1 MENPADH
8 KIIFKS
14 DLIML
19 HWAREVPLMALDLR
33 LNEIFPISDFVR
45 NASEHTARIRRTK
58 RAEILTQH
66 GRPSLAVMPAEE
78 YERLI
83 AATEFMD
90 SIEAVKEGL
99 EAAQAGRSKP
109 AAEVIREWEAL

>member
-1 MENPADH
+1 M
-8 KIIFKS
+8 
-14 DLIML
+14 
-19 HWAREVPLMALDLR
+19 LR
-33 LNEIFPISDFVR
+33 LSRKISLMPFDSRMNEIFPIFDFVR
-45 NASEHTARIRRTK
+45 NASEHTARIHLTK

-83 AATEFMD
+83 AAADFMD
-90 SIEAVKEGL
+90 GIEAVKEGL
-99 EAAQAGRSKP
+99 DAAEAGRSKP